1 MVYYYYTWFGIWTW
15 CPFFHPAPQA
25 AWSATNTWPTL
36 PPRRAKGAADS
47 SATRGDDDYGH
58 PGDEQDDDD
67 NAATTPPLG
76 MCGYAFLFSHPVK
89 LDVFMVPSAVAIP
102 LGCWPTT
109 IHDKDDATG
118 SDWNL
123 MPANN
128 FQSFSSH
135 HSHGLYSTVLGSH
148 SLTHCTL
155 NSGHD
160 DVARTGQRDWKP
172 PKIYITKL
180 LMS

>member
-1 MVYYYYTWFGIWTW
+1 MSKRSCGFICDKRRWWLRPSRRWTG
-15 CPFFHPAPQA
+15 
-25 AWSATNTWPTL
+25 
-36 PPRRAKGAADS
+36 RRKRHHRHHRRHS
-47 SATRGDDDYGH
+47 
-58 PGDEQDDDD
+58 
-67 NAATTPPLG
+67 LG

-109 IHDKDDATG
+109 IQDDDDDATG

-148 SLTHCTL
+148 SLTHSLHTQF
-155 NSGHD
+155 
-160 DVARTGQRDWKP
+160 RTRWCCPNRDATENRQKFILP
-172 PKIYITKL
+172 NF
-180 LMS
+180 